1 LFCAVSTTDSC
12 FEDFSVPTDAMLGE
26 AGQVAVKKMP
36 MAEGST
42 PTPKALMIRT
52 TAYPPVN
59 VYIAMENHYF

>member
-1 LFCAVSTTDSC
+1 
-12 FEDFSVPTDAMLGE
+12 MLGE
-26 AGQVAVKKMP
+26 AGQVAVKKMPKKMP

-42 PTPKALMIRT
+42 PTPKALMIST